1 MSHICKPTLLA
12 MFMASLVTSVHAV
25 ELDIP
30 SQPLDK
36 ALNALAHQTGERIIF
51 STGLTENKKSPALKG
66 DYSVR
71 QALDKLLNGSGLELK
86 ATPGGGFTL
95 VKAPPP
101 EQSHAEPQLMPEVSV
116 AGRVEEERANGPVK
130 GYLAKRSVTA
140 TKTNT
145 ALIETSQSISVVTRD
160 QMNTQGVQ
168 SVGDALRYTA
178 GVQSEANGPDPRA
191 DNIGIRGFS
200 LGRDQYRDGL
210 RNYAFNNQG
219 GTVVE
224 AYGLERIDL
233 LRGPSSIVYGQG
245 APGGLVNLISKR
257 PTDKPLHEIGLTAGQ
272 YDRKQLRGDISDWI
286 DDEGLWSYRLVGLIQ
301 KSDTQID
308 HVTDDRVYVAP
319 SLTWRP
325 SDATQLTLLTDYQK
339 NDRGQGYQAWPRV
352 GTLVSSPFGKISTS
366 RFVGEPGVDKYVQ
379 ERYSVGYQFEHAFN
393 QHLTLRQNLRYQH
406 MRTDAISTYLVGL
419 QPDQRTINRASMGT
433 DEEVDNVV
441 VDTHLQGQWT
451 HGMFEH
457 TLLAGIDSQRLD
469 NHVLRTAGT
478 ASALDVYTPVYG
490 VTSINLVPATTSPD
504 VKQQQRQTGLYLQDQ
519 VKIDRQW
526 VATLGVRQ
534 DHTRMQT
541 DNAQNPA
548 ASSSQR
554 DQAETWRTGL
564 VYLADNGLAPY
575 ASYTESFLP
584 VIGTMFDGKAFDPE
598 TGKQYELGIRYQP
611 KDSQTLLSAA
621 VFDLRRQNVTTTDLQ
636 HPTFNLQNG
645 EVRTRGLEVEAKTQW
660 DAWSLIGSYTY
671 MQPEI
676 TRSNNS
682 LQGVPFQGKD
692 PSHVPHHTAALWAD
706 FRLAGSWIPGMVV
719 GGGLRYIGSRFGN
732 DANTFK
738 LPSYTLVDLAVR
750 YDLSQLGTGWK
761 GWQFALNASNL
772 FDKEYVANCAYSGD
786 GCKWGYRRNVMANLN
801 FQW

>member
-1 MSHICKPTLLA
+1 MSHTCKPTVLAMLLA
-12 MFMASLVTSVHAV
+12 SLATGAHAV

-36 ALNALAHQTGERIIF
+36 ALNALAHQTGERIVF
-51 STGLTENKKSPALKG
+51 STALTDKKQVPALKG
-66 DYSVR
+66 NFTVR
-71 QALDKLLNGSGLELK
+71 QALETLLSGSGLALK
-86 ATPGGGFTL
+86 AIPGGGYTL
-95 VKAPPP
+95 TALAHESEAAPA
-101 EQSHAEPQLMPEVSV
+101 HLPEVSV
-116 AGRVEEERANGPVK
+116 SSNVEQEHPNGQVK
-130 GYLAKRSVTA
+130 GYVAKRSTTA
-140 TKTNT
+140 TKTDT
-145 ALIETSQSISVVTRD
+145 ALVETPQSISVVTRD
-160 QMNTQGVQ
+160 QMNAQGVQ

-178 GVQSEANGPDPRA
+178 GVQSESNGPDPRA

-200 LGRDQYRDGL
+200 LGRDQFRDGL
-210 RNYAFNNQG
+210 RSYAFNNQG
-219 GTVVE
+219 GTVIE

-245 APGGLVNLISKR
+245 APGGLVNLVSKR
-257 PTDKPLHEIGLTAGQ
+257 PTDKPLHEIGLTLGQ
-272 YDRKQLRGDISDWI
+272 YDRKQVRGDISDWI
-286 DDEGLWSYRLVGLIQ
+286 DDEGVWSYRLVGLVQ

-339 NDRGQGYQAWPRV
+339 NDRGQGYQALPRV
-352 GTLVSSPFGKISTS
+352 GTLVSSAFGKISTS

-393 QHLTLRQNLRYQH
+393 QHLTLRQNLRYQQ
-406 MRTDAISTYLVGL
+406 MRTDAISTYLTGL
-419 QPDQRTINRASMGT
+419 QANQRTINRATMGT
-433 DEEVDNVV
+433 DEDVDNVV
-441 VDTHLQGQWT
+441 VDTHLQGKWT

-457 TLLAGIDSQRLD
+457 TILAGIDSQRLD
-469 NHVLRTAGT
+469 NRVLRTSGV
-478 ASALDVYTPVYG
+478 ASTLDVYTPVYG
-490 VTSINLVPATTSPD
+490 VTSINMVPATTSPD
-504 VKQQQRQTGLYLQDQ
+504 VKQHQRQTGIYLQDQ

-526 VATLGVRQ
+526 VATLGIRQ
-534 DHTRMQT
+534 DRTRMQT
-541 DNAQNPA
+541 DNVQNPA
-548 ASSSQR
+548 ASSSQS
-554 DQAETWRTGL
+554 AEAHTWRGGL
-564 VYLADNGLAPY
+564 VYLAENGLAPY

-611 KDSQTLLSAA
+611 NDSQTLLSAA
-621 VFDLRRQNVTTTDLQ
+621 LFDLRRQNVTTTDLL

-645 EVRTRGLEVEAKTQW
+645 EVRSRGLELEAKTQW
-660 DAWSLIGSYTY
+660 EDWSLLGSYTY

-676 TRSNNS
+676 TRSNNT
-682 LQGVPFQGKD
+682 LQGIPFQGKD
-692 PSHVPHHTAALWAD
+692 PNHVPHHTAALWTD
-706 FRLAGSWIPGMVV
+706 YRLPASWVSGMVI
-719 GGGLRYIGSRFGN
+719 GGGVRYVGSRFGN

-738 LPSYTLVDLAVR
+738 LPSYTLVDVTLR
-750 YDLSQLGTGWK
+750 YDLSQLGTHWK

-786 GCKWGYRRNVMANLN
+786 GCKWGYRRNVIANLN

>member
-1 MSHICKPTLLA
+1 MSFTRNSALFAALLS
-12 MFMASLVTSVHAV
+12 SLSVHAV
-25 ELDIP
+25 ELDMP
-30 SQPLDK
+30 AQPLDK
-36 ALNALAHQTGERIIF
+36 ALKALAHQTGESIIF
-51 STGLTENKKSPALKG
+51 STELTEHKQAPALKG
-66 DYSVR
+66 DLSVR
-71 QALDKLLNGSGLELK
+71 QALEKLLAGSGLVLK
-86 ATPGGGFTL
+86 TTASGYTLTKAAPVTPHTH
-95 VKAPPP
+95 
-101 EQSHAEPQLMPEVSV
+101 SEPQDLPEVSV
-116 AGRVEEERANGPVK
+116 SGQTVQEPANGPVK
-130 GYLAKRSVTA
+130 GYVAKRSVTA
-140 TKTNT
+140 TKTDT
-145 ALIETSQSISVVTRD
+145 ALIETPQSLSVVTRD
-160 QMNTQGVQ
+160 QMNAQGVQ

-200 LGRDQYRDGL
+200 LGRDQFRDGL

-245 APGGLVNLISKR
+245 APGGLVNLVSKR
-257 PTDKPLHEIGLTAGQ
+257 PTDKPLHELGLTLGQ
-272 YDRKQLRGDISDWI
+272 YDRQQVRGDVSQWL
-286 DDEGLWSYRLVGLIQ
+286 DDEGVWSYRLVGLVQ

-308 HVTDDRVYVAP
+308 RVTDDRVYLAP

-339 NDRGQGYQAWPRV
+339 NDRGQGYQALPRV

-366 RFVGEPGVDKYVQ
+366 RYVGEPGLDKYVQ

-393 QHLTLRQNLRYQH
+393 EHLTLRQNLRYQQL
-406 MRTDAISTYLVGL
+406 RTDAISTYLVSL
-419 QPDQRTINRASMGT
+419 RADQRSINRAAMGT
-433 DEEVDNVV
+433 DENVDNVV
-441 VDTHLQGQWT
+441 VDTHLQGHWT

-457 TLLAGIDSQRLD
+457 TVLAGIDSQRLD
-469 NHVLRTAGT
+469 NHVLRTSGT
-478 ASALDVYTPVYG
+478 ASPLDLYTPVYG
-490 VTSINLVPATTSPD
+490 ATPVNLVLSANL
-504 VKQQQRQTGLYLQDQ
+504 KQQQRQTGIYLQDQ

-541 DNAQNPA
+541 DNVLSPA

-554 DQAETWRTGL
+554 DQAETWRSGL
-564 VYLADNGLAPY
+564 VYLAENGLAPY

-584 VIGTMFDGKAFDPE
+584 VIGTMFDGKAFAPE

-611 KDSQTLLSAA
+611 KDSQTLLSTA

-645 EVRTRGLEVEAKTQW
+645 EVRTRGLELEAKTQW

-671 MQPEI
+671 MLPEI

-692 PSHVPHHTAALWAD
+692 PNHVPHHTAALWTD
-706 FRLAGSWIPGMVV
+706 YRLPGQWLPGLVV
-719 GGGLRYIGSRFGN
+719 GGGVRYTGSRFGN

-750 YDLSQLGTGWK
+750 YDLSQLGTSWK